1 MKRSPTQH
9 FPNAPKRRNAMQVLQ
24 KPIDWR
30 DCEFVSLSNAARI
43 AGRSPT
49 WVRGAICTGDLEGV
63 RLPTGGPEVVTVAS
77 LVALLERAERIR
89 QRAEGV
95 RGNAAPHLSLVHS
108 N

>member
-1 MKRSPTQH
+1 
-9 FPNAPKRRNAMQVLQ
+9 MQVLQ
-24 KPIDWR
+24 RPIDWK

-63 RLPTGGPEVVTVAS
+63 RLPTGGPEVVTVKS

-89 QRAEGV
+89 QRVEGA

-108 N
+108 Q